1 MTTST
6 IDKIRNEKNMF
17 ENEASEL
24 RNKNQLLT
32 RKLKTASDPQGLI
45 DQISRDKKSHAF
57 LEENIVN
64 LKGELSLR
72 ELKIEALTKELV
84 IAHRSIEVQSKYE
97 NLTSTQ
103 SSVSNSREIMRTLY
117 FDMGKKQADLHSVTL
132 ALAETTQRNAAL
144 DEELAQALRAKQDA
158 LQENEKLQGN
168 VEYLGRQSVEFSDQ
182 VSHLRKDLEDEAAL
196 REQLQRQLEMAVGG
210 FSEARAR
217 HGEESRARQLEIEQ
231 LTSTAVI
238 TEQEKEAMRQVLD
251 SMKLSLKTKES
262 VFAVREEQ
270 LLKESL
276 SLQCAN
282 AELSE
287 RAQLCSAL
295 QAKVEILQ
303 NNLSDSEHIRQQQEQ
318 RISELLRLLTEKETS
333 LSERTTNVIALDGS
347 LVAVHAEL
355 TSVREQLQLVT
366 SERTEAV
373 DALRHTMRATRELS
387 QRYHMEKEAK
397 EHVER
402 TNQQLLQ
409 AKANL
414 SAATLDALYQERRK
428 SAALEKSLA
437 MVPLVLKWR
446 SACVPAM
453 DVPLAARQEA
463 QGAADQYAHCYSSSS
478 SSARSDQSVVQA
490 GRNINAVAGDLSHMV
505 RHLDTAAGL
514 QEGVNATFDWLLAG
528 EAGESTA
535 EVVNTAAAT
544 PATDEAEEQKSDA
557 VVAPEATKILQLP
570 STPAVSTRNPAGD
583 PTADSLS
590 SLKSPGIAALM
601 AEAYKSV
608 GLAVQPPPASQSM
621 VGELQR

>member
-6 IDKIRNEKNMF
+6 IDKIKSEKLLF
-17 ENEASEL
+17 ENEATEL

-72 ELKIEALTKELV
+72 ELKVEALTKELV
-84 IAHRSIEVQSKYE
+84 IAHRSLEVQSKYE
-97 NLTSTQ
+97 NLASAQ
-103 SSVSNSREIMRTLY
+103 PGVSNSREIMRTLY

-144 DEELAQALRAKQDA
+144 DGELAQTLRAKRDA

-168 VEYLGRQSVEFSDQ
+168 VEYLGRQAVAFSDQ
-182 VSHLRKDLEDEAAL
+182 ISHLRKELEEEVAL
-196 REQLQRQLEMAVGG
+196 REQLQQQLGATIGG
-210 FSEARAR
+210 FSDARAR
-217 HGEESRARQLEIEQ
+217 HGEESRSRQLQIEE
-231 LTSTAVI
+231 LTSAAAI
-238 TEQEKEAMRQVLD
+238 AEQEREAMRQALD

-262 VFAVREEQ
+262 LFAVREEQ
-270 LLKESL
+270 LQVEFL
-276 SLQCAN
+276 SLQGAN
-282 AELSE
+282 ADLSE
-287 RAQLCSAL
+287 RAQHCSAL

-303 NNLSDSEHIRQQQEQ
+303 NNLGDSEHIRQQQEQ
-318 RISELLRLLTEKETS
+318 RISALVRSLTEKEIS
-333 LSERTTNVIALDGS
+333 LGEGAASLIALDAN

-355 TSVREQLQLVT
+355 TSVREQLKLVT

-387 QRYHMEKEAK
+387 QKYHMEKEAR
-397 EHVER
+397 EQVER

-446 SACVPAM
+446 SACVPVM
-453 DVPLAARQEA
+453 DVPQATRQVA
-463 QGAADQYAHCYSSSS
+463 QDAADQYARYYSSSS
-478 SSARSDQSVVQA
+478 SSAGSDQGIVQA
-490 GRNINAVAGDLSHMV
+490 GRDINVAAGDLSHIV

-514 QEGVNATFDWLLAG
+514 QEGVNATFDWLLSE
-528 EAGESTA
+528 EAGESSGG
-535 EVVNTAAAT
+535 VVNPAT
-544 PATDEAEEQKSDA
+544 SITTTDEAEEQKSDP
-557 VVAPEATKILQLP
+557 VVAPEATAQMP
-570 STPAVSTRNPAGD
+570 TTPAD
-583 PTADSLS
+583 PKNAAATATGSLS
-590 SLKSPGIAALM
+590 LSAVKSPGIAALM

-608 GLAVQPPPASQSM
+608 GLAVQPLPAPQSM